1 MSNAYVLLNK
11 SNIMCI
17 SFNCLKCVEILQQIK
32 QTQNIEFEKYRC
44 SDGYIIHSKD
54 KKNVFKI
61 KILYN
66 IPTDCNKLYTI
77 YQLSKSRKNL
87 ISMFRSY
94 DTALNYLKDS
104 LYESMIFTGKSNN
117 KISFVGVP
125 RHLNNSKSNNRL
137 YVIQTYN
144 LL

>member
-1 MSNAYVLLNK
+1 M
-11 SNIMCI
+11 
-17 SFNCLKCVEILQQIK
+17 K

-77 YQLSKSRKNL
+77 YQLSKSHKNL

-137 YVIQTYN
+137 YVIQTYD